1 MQMGC
6 STSKFVLNRNM
17 DNEFV
22 ITIKQTG
29 TTLPME
35 LTGADTFTARLVNLS
50 DGETVLNIPFQ
61 TTVNTTRVELDGD
74 LITGKIRII
83 VTEADVNTLT
93 RSVGPEEDRYY
104 LKPNYKLVL
113 ECDTLNNG
121 KFIAKVPEVYVE

>member
-1 MQMGC
+1 MGY

-17 DNEFV
+17 DNEFI

-35 LTGADTFTARLVNLS
+35 LTSTDTFTAKLINLS
-50 DGETVLNIPFQ
+50 DGNTVLGIPFQ
-61 TTVNTTRVELDGD
+61 TTENTTRVELADE
-74 LITGKIRII
+74 LLTGKIHII

-121 KFIAKVPEVYVE
+121 KFIAKIPEVYVE